1 MNSANS
7 SKLMLDRME
16 HDWHMD
22 WYGGG
27 LKSCR
32 YLGEPFVLFSCVD
45 WRQVERPATVE
56 FLTKDYSKMQYL
68 SGIMLLDAW
77 REWRDSMW
85 MDRGNDPDATFNV
98 LKPLVVGKI
107 YETRTLSRARAA
119 ATAAFRSLEPQDVL
133 NIQAKKGA

>member
-56 FLTKDYSKMQYL
+56 FLTKD
-68 SGIMLLDAW
+68 
-77 REWRDSMW
+77 
-85 MDRGNDPDATFNV
+85 
-98 LKPLVVGKI
+98 
-107 YETRTLSRARAA
+107 
-119 ATAAFRSLEPQDVL
+119 
-133 NIQAKKGA
+133 